1 MNDTDSRATPLRRAQ
16 TMRWLRHI
24 APSVKLLYTSL
35 MRSTPRPPVH
45 RMEASCPSEL
55 LEGSPNGTC
64 QQVPTISSPV
74 FQGALDVTA
83 KTAIGI

>member
-35 MRSTPRPPVH
+35 MRQHPDRQSTEWRHRVQASYWRAAPTAHASKFHRFPR
-45 RMEASCPSEL
+45 L
-55 LEGSPNGTC
+55 
-64 QQVPTISSPV
+64 SSR
-74 FQGALDVTA
+74 AHWT
-83 KTAIGI
+83 